1 MEDNKKTTTSLTE
14 VLTKVLG
21 ADFDAEKTKALES
34 EINAYMGS
42 NTVPKNVFNDKN
54 SKLKELKAKLQERA
68 DKQKDSSEWQK
79 QIDTLNENHAKELK
93 AKDDLLNDYRLT
105 QALKDGKAK
114 NPKAVKALL
123 DLTKLTFNPDTIDGL
138 EEQLNNIKQDNDYMF
153 DIPANAVQKGTGGF
167 PAANSNTTS
176 NNQPPKPKVI

>member
-1 MEDNKKTTTSLTE
+1 MEDNKTKTTSLAE

-21 ADFDAEKTKALES
+21 ADFDAEKTKALET

-42 NTVPKNVFNDKN
+42 NSVPKNVFNDKN
-54 SKLKELKAKLQERA
+54 NKLKELKAKLQERA

-79 QIDTLNENHAKELK
+79 QIDTLNANHEKELK

-105 QALKDGKAK
+105 QALKDSKAK

-123 DLTKLTFNPDTIDGL
+123 DLSKLTFDPDTIGGLDEQL
-138 EEQLNNIKQDNDYMF
+138 EELKKGNDSYLF
-153 DIPANAVQKGTGGF
+153 DIPANSVKKGADF
-167 PAANSNTTS
+167 PANPG
-176 NNQPPKPKVI
+176 QPTDEVKTAKKII